1 MKRETLR
8 GIVLWSQAAAFA
20 ILFLWL
26 FGKYLFVGILP
37 FAIAYPLSLLIRPA
51 ASFLAKKAKLQRNFC
66 CVVII
71 VILLTL
77 TGLLITWLVS
87 TLISETQGLIS
98 SLVSA
103 LEKEDNLIRRSVD
116 YFENLKT
123 NIPFLTETTDES
135 TLNSLY
141 STLTSTLQGTL
152 SELTGSIANGASCF
166 IKKLPRFFFALIT
179 TVIALFYFSMD
190 KGGLRAAVK
199 RVFGDK
205 VTSRLLFIKS
215 KAIAAFTGYIRS
227 YMIIMLITFAELF
240 LGFVILRI
248 DYAVLLALF
257 IAAIDLLP
265 ILGSGAVIVP
275 WGFLQIAAGDVR
287 TGAGLFIL
295 GGIMYIVRQITEPHI
310 LGSVMGIHPIIS
322 LFTVYVGF
330 ILFGFCG
337 IIFLPILTYLIKA
350 VFFSDNVL
358 NGVNS

>member
-8 GIVLWSQAAAFA
+8 GIVLWSQAVAFG

-26 FGKYLFVGILP
+26 FGKYLFVSILP
-37 FAIAYPLSLLIRPA
+37 FAIAYPLSLIIRPA
-51 ASFLAKKAKLQRNFC
+51 ASFLARKGKLQRNFC

-71 VILLTL
+71 IVLLTL
-77 TGLLITWLVS
+77 AGLLVTWLIS
-87 TLISETQGLIS
+87 TLIAEAQGLIS
-98 SLVSA
+98 SLISA
-103 LEKEDNLIRRSVD
+103 LEKEDNLIRRAID
-116 YFENLKT
+116 YFENMKT
-123 NIPFLTETTDES
+123 NVPFITDNIGENAVS
-135 TLNSLY
+135 SLY
-141 STLTSTLQGTL
+141 NTLMNTLGGTLQELTSSL
-152 SELTGSIANGASCF
+152 ANAASCF
-166 IKKLPRFFFALIT
+166 IKKLPKFFLALIT

-199 RVFGDK
+199 RVFGSRI
-205 VTSRLLFIKS
+205 TNRLLFIKS
-215 KAIAAFTGYIRS
+215 KSIGAFSGYIRS

-265 ILGSGAVIVP
+265 ILGSGAIIVP

-287 TGAGLFIL
+287 TGAGLFVL

-310 LGSVMGIHPIIS
+310 LGSVMGIHPVIS

-350 VFFSDNVL
+350 VFFSDN
-358 NGVNS
+358 SESSEFS

>member
-8 GIVLWSQAAAFA
+8 GIVLWSQAVAFG

-51 ASFLAKKAKLQRNFC
+51 ASFFAKKAGLQRNFC

-71 VILLTL
+71 VIILTL
-77 TGLLITWLVS
+77 AVLLITWLVS
-87 TLISETQGLIS
+87 TLISETHGLIT
-98 SLVSA
+98 SLISA
-103 LEKEDNLIRRSVD
+103 LEKEDNLIRRGID
-116 YFENLKT
+116 YFEDMKNK
-123 NIPFLTETTDES
+123 IPFLTSENNDTM
-135 TLNSLY
+135 NSLY
-141 STLTSTLQGTL
+141 TTLMNTLSSTLSQ
-152 SELTGSIANGASCF
+152 LTNSVADAASCV
-166 IKKLPRFFFALIT
+166 IKKLPKFFLALIT

-190 KGGLRAAVK
+190 KGGLRASVK
-199 RVFGDK
+199 RVFGDRITNK
-205 VTSRLLFIKS
+205 LLFIKS
-215 KAIAAFTGYIRS
+215 KAIKAFTSYTRS
-227 YMIIMLITFAELF
+227 YMIIMLITFSELF

-265 ILGSGAVIVP
+265 VLGSGAVIVP
-275 WGFLQIAAGDVR
+275 FGFLQIAAGDIR

-337 IIFLPILTYLIKA
+337 ILFLPILTYLIKA
-350 VFFSDNVL
+350 VFFGEDVSTSKSL
-358 NGVNS
+358 